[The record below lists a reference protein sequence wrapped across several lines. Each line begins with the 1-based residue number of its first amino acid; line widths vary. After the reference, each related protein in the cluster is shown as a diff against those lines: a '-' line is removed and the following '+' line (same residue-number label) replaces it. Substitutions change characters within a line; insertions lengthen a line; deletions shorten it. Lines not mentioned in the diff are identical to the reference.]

1 MPPRTHSIQQR
12 FRASSAKFTV
22 ACGISLVAL
31 LGTTSHSLAEVI
43 SFYIRQYKVE
53 GAKKLTKLEIEEA
66 VYPYLGPGRTPDDV
80 EQARQSLE
88 KAHHQKGYQ
97 TVSVSIPQQDPRR
110 GIIRLE
116 VSQGAVARLRVKGA
130 RWFLPSEIRKAV
142 PSVAEGTT
150 PDFNQF
156 TKEIIAVNRLAD
168 RRVTPELRPGM
179 EPGTVD
185 IDLTVEDKLPLHG
198 SLELNN
204 RYSADTTEL
213 RVNGALT
220 YGNLFQKGHV
230 IGGNFQVAPENPDDA
245 LIYSAFYMARVAEKT
260 SLMLTG
266 TKQNSKIN
274 TVGGATVG
282 APGEIVGLRAMFD
295 LPTKEKFFQTANIGI
310 DYKNLEEDIIIGKD
324 TISSPIEYYP
334 LTAGYSASW
343 NYDKHYTEFNAS
355 VNMQLRGM
363 GSDAEEYANK
373 RYSSRGNFITLRT
386 DASHTHDLP
395 GGAQVFAKVQGQAAN
410 QALISS
416 EQFAGGG
423 LGTVRGYLEATTTG
437 DHAIFG
443 SIELRS
449 PSIIGKSSVSLSQ
462 PNEWRIYAF
471 ADAGMTHLI
480 DALPGQEARPHLY
493 SVGVG
498 SRIKV
503 KNHYHAS
510 VDAGVPLSEQTNAE
524 DNDVRITFRGWA
536 DF

>member
-1 MPPRTHSIQQR
+1 MPFFHHRRYPAGRTAFLKSVL
-12 FRASSAKFTV
+12 FSAT
-22 ACGISLVAL
+22 CIIAL
-31 LGTTSHSLAEVI
+31 LASTPITSAESL

-116 VSQGAVARLRVKGA
+116 VSQGAVARLRVKGS
-130 RWFLPSEIRKAV
+130 RWFLPSEIEKAL
-142 PSVAEGTT
+142 PSVAEGKT
-150 PDFNQF
+150 PDLNKF

-213 RVNGALT
+213 RINGAMT
-220 YGNLFQKGHV
+220 YGNLFQKGHIV
-230 IGGNFQVAPENPDDA
+230 GGNFQVAPENPDDA

-310 DYKNLEEDIIIGKD
+310 DYKNLEEDIIIGR
-324 TISSPIEYYP
+324 TRSHRRSS
-334 LTAGYSASW
+334 TTRSAPVIR
-343 NYDKHYTEFNAS
+343 H
-355 VNMQLRGM
+355 RGITT
-363 GSDAEEYANK
+363 STTP
-373 RYSSRGNFITLRT
+373 SSTPR
-386 DASHTHDLP
+386 
-395 GGAQVFAKVQGQAAN
+395 
-410 QALISS
+410 
-416 EQFAGGG
+416 
-423 LGTVRGYLEATTTG
+423 
-437 DHAIFG
+437 
-443 SIELRS
+443 
-449 PSIIGKSSVSLSQ
+449 
-462 PNEWRIYAF
+462 
-471 ADAGMTHLI
+471 
-480 DALPGQEARPHLY
+480 
-493 SVGVG
+493 
-498 SRIKV
+498 
-503 KNHYHAS
+503 
-510 VDAGVPLSEQTNAE
+510 
-524 DNDVRITFRGWA
+524 
-536 DF
+536 

>member
-1 MPPRTHSIQQR
+1 MPLCHTLIKNILKS
-12 FRASSAKFTV
+12 
-22 ACGISLVAL
+22 
-31 LGTTSHSLAEVI
+31 SLAKSFITYSLNIAAIASTLGQLSAQDI

-53 GAKKLTKLEIEEA
+53 GAKKLTRLEIEEA
-66 VYPYLGPGRTPDDV
+66 VYPFLGPGRTPDDV
-80 EQARQSLE
+80 EKARQALE
-88 KAHHQKGYQ
+88 KAHHDKGFQ

-110 GIIRLE
+110 GTIRLE
-116 VSQGAVARLRVKGA
+116 VSKGAVARLRVNGS
-130 RWFLPSEIRKAV
+130 RWFLPSEIKKDM
-142 PSVAEGTT
+142 PSVAEGTI
-150 PDFNQF
+150 PDLKQF
-156 TKEIIAVNRLAD
+156 TKEIIAINRLAD
-168 RRVTPELRPGM
+168 RRVTPELRPGA

-185 IDLTVEDKLPLHG
+185 IDLNVEDKFPLHG
-198 SLELNN
+198 SIELNN

-213 RVNGALT
+213 RLNGSLT
-220 YGNLFQKGHV
+220 YANLFQKGHI

-266 TKQNSKIN
+266 TKQNSTIN
-274 TVGGATVG
+274 TIGGATVG

-295 LPTKEKFFQTANIGI
+295 LPTKDKFFQTANIGI
-310 DYKNLEEDIIIGKD
+310 DYKNLEEDIMIGKD

-334 LTAGYSASW
+334 LSAGYSASW
-343 NYDKHYTEFNAS
+343 NYEKHYTEFNAS
-355 VNMQLRGM
+355 VSMQLRGM
-363 GSDAEEYANK
+363 GSDAVEYANK

-395 GGAQVFAKVQGQAAN
+395 GGAQVFTKIQGQTAN

-423 LGTVRGYLEATTTG
+423 LGTVRGYLEATNTG
-437 DHAIFG
+437 DNAIFG
-443 SIELRS
+443 SLELRS
-449 PSIIGKSSVSLSQ
+449 PSIIGKSTVSVSQ

-480 DALPGQEARPHLY
+480 DALPGQDARPHLY
-493 SVGVG
+493 SVGLG

-503 KNHYHAS
+503 KDHYHAS
-510 VDAGVPLSEQTNAE
+510 IDAGVPLSEQTKAE